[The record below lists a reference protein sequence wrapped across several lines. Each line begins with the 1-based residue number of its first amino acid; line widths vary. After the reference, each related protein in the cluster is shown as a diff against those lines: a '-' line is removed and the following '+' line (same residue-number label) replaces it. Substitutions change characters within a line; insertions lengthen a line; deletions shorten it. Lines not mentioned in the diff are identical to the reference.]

1 MIAVCVIVTYQY
13 VLSRMVIDALIVLTP
28 QVEKHHVTTVHARR
42 ESCACSDV
50 FWIFLNWS
58 KFVWLINFGTAVSV
72 LEFRSVRYVFEYLEK
87 MIAFFDTDVVCV
99 VANGLILMEWT
110 VIKFTYVNTPSVSTG
125 WSILH
130 YKINEK
136 ISTTTF
142 WTFSFRQL
150 HAMLTTPITC
160 HFFYQTTKQNKIT
173 RKWSYSN
180 NRFLI

>member
-1 MIAVCVIVTYQY
+1 MVH
-13 VLSRMVIDALIVLTP
+13 LSCW
-28 QVEKHHVTTVHARR
+28 HHNSKNITTCAR
-42 ESCACSDV
+42 ESWTCSDV

-72 LEFRSVRYVFEYLEK
+72 LEFRSVWILRENDSFRWDWRCMCCREWS
-87 MIAFFDTDVVCV
+87 DTYGM
-99 VANGLILMEWT
+99 NGHKIYIRKYSFRVNRLIPT
-110 VIKFTYVNTPSVSTG
+110 FV
-125 WSILH
+125 LH

-150 HAMLTTPITC
+150 HAMLTTPITR